1 MESAT
6 AQPVSADDFFVE
18 PADYGRPGRPVWA
31 DFDWRPFLHTA
42 EIGDRRVNYVRMG
55 EAAAPPVVLIHG
67 LAGRWQNWLE
77 NVQALAAD
85 FDVIALDLPG
95 FGASDE
101 PAEPISIPGY
111 ARTVTALMDTLG
123 IDRAHFVGNS
133 MGGQTAAR
141 AAIDFPERVDSLV
154 LVSAAGHSTSKTP
167 EFVGGGAGVLGKTL
181 SRLMKHRE
189 FFARRPGL
197 RRLALL
203 GVAAHPERFRAE
215 MAWELT
221 GLGENAGFA
230 AAANALIR
238 HDFRDEL
245 DRITAPTLVIW
256 GELDR
261 LVGVGDAHRFARSIP
276 GARKLI
282 LRETG
287 HVAMIERPDWFNATV
302 REFLLGA

>member
-6 AQPVSADDFFVE
+6 APTVTPDDFFLE
-18 PADYGRPGRPVWA
+18 PADYGGYGRPVWA
-31 DFDWRPFLHTA
+31 DLDWRPFLHTA
-42 EIGDRRVNYVRMG
+42 EIGGRRVNYVRMG
-55 EAAAPPVVLIHG
+55 DPSAPHVVLVHG

-77 NVQALAAD
+77 NIQALAAD

-95 FGASDE
+95 FGASE
-101 PAEPISIPGY
+101 MPAEPISIPGY
-111 ARTVTALMDTLG
+111 ARTVTALLDALG
-123 IDRAHFVGNS
+123 IDRAHLVGNS
-133 MGGQTAAR
+133 MGGQTSAR
-141 AAIDFPERVDSLV
+141 VAIDFPERVETLV

-167 EFVGGGAGVLGKTL
+167 AFIAGGAGALGKTL
-181 SRLMKHRE
+181 ERLMKHRE

-221 GLGENAGFA
+221 GLGENTGFA
-230 AAANALIR
+230 AAANAIIS
-238 HDFRDEL
+238 HDFRNEL
-245 DRITAPTLVIW
+245 QRITAPTLVVW

-261 LVGVGDAHRFARSIP
+261 LVGAGDAHRFACGIP
-276 GARKLI
+276 NARKLI

-287 HVAMIERPDWFNATV
+287 HVAMIERPAWFNAAI
-302 REFLLGA
+302 RKFLLGD